1 MGAAPSIASE
11 ARPETAAQ
19 GIPVPRGPRLPMLL
33 QSYLAL
39 QWLVPY
45 GRWAQRR
52 YGDVFRMKIVPL
64 GRVVAVADPTLIK
77 EVLTGPA
84 EVFHAGHSNR
94 RFLQPALGKRGILV
108 LDEDEHMA
116 TRKRLLPPF
125 HGEAIKRYEQVI
137 REETERRIE
146 RWRVGKTIRMH
157 RETRAITLEVIMR
170 AVFGA
175 GDSPELDELRAV
187 LGKMTHV
194 TFIRSLWYV
203 APWLAIVPPWR
214 GYARAVR
221 RANELLDRLIAERR
235 ATPDLD
241 DRDDVLSLLIRGGEN
256 DDDDWLRDQLMSLLG
271 AGHETTTTG
280 LAWAMELLARHP
292 EIRRRAREGDDAYLD
307 AVVNETLRIRPVI
320 PGMTRRL
327 TEPATVGPYRIPAG
341 VTLLPMASA
350 VHTDERVYDD
360 PEEFKPERFLDE
372 RPGTYSWFPFG
383 GGRRRCI
390 GAAFAQTEMRVAL
403 RTILDRIDWEPA
415 GRRPE
420 RQRNFH
426 ITLIPSRGARVVRT
440 R

>member
-1 MGAAPSIASE
+1 MGASPSIASA
-11 ARPETAAQ
+11 ARPQAGAEP
-19 GIPVPRGPRLPMLL
+19 IPVPKGPPLPTLL

-52 YGDVFRMKIVPL
+52 YGDVFRMRLVPL

-77 EVLTGPA
+77 EVLTGPP

-146 RWRVGKTIRMH
+146 RWRIGKTIRMH

-170 AVFGA
+170 TVFGA
-175 GDSPELDELRAV
+175 ADSPELDELRDA
-187 LGKMTHV
+187 LRRMTHV

-203 APWLAIVPPWR
+203 APWLAIAPPWR

-221 RANELLDRLIAERR
+221 AANEILDRLIAERR
-235 ATPDLD
+235 AAPDLD
-241 DRDDVLSLLIRGGEN
+241 RRDDVLSLLIRGGE
-256 DDDDWLRDQLMSLLG
+256 DDDAWLRDQVMSLLG

-292 EIRRRAREGDDAYLD
+292 EIRQRAREGDDAYLD

-327 TEPATVGPYRIPAG
+327 TKPATVGPYRIPAG

-350 VHTDERVYDD
+350 VHSDERVYDEPD
-360 PEEFKPERFLDE
+360 AFKPERFLDE

-390 GAAFAQTEMRVAL
+390 GAAFAQMEMRVAL
-403 RTILDRIDWEPA
+403 RTILDRVDWEPA

>member
-1 MGAAPSIASE
+1 
-11 ARPETAAQ
+11 
-19 GIPVPRGPRLPMLL
+19 MLL

-45 GRWAQRR
+45 GRWAQKR
-52 YGDVFRMKIVPL
+52 YGDVFRMNIVPL
-64 GRVVAVADPTLIK
+64 GRVVAVADPKLIK

-84 EVFHAGHSNR
+84 EVFHAGYSNR
-94 RFLQPALGKRGILV
+94 RFLQPALGSRGILV
-108 LDEDEHMA
+108 LDEEEHMA

-125 HGEAIKRYEQVI
+125 HGEAIKRYEEVI

-146 RWRVGKTIRMH
+146 SWPVGKAVRMD

-170 AVFGA
+170 TVFGA
-175 GDSPELDELRAV
+175 ADSPDLDELRAN
-187 LGKMTHV
+187 LSRMTHV

-203 APWLAIVPPWR
+203 APWLAIAPPWR
-214 GYARAVR
+214 GYARSVR
-221 RANELLDRLIAERR
+221 RANELLDKLIAERR
-235 ATPDLD
+235 GAADLD
-241 DRDDVLSLLIRGGEN
+241 ERDDVLSLLIRSGE
-256 DDDDWLRDQLMSLLG
+256 DDEAWLRDQVMSLLG

-292 EIRRRAREGDDAYLD
+292 EIRAKAREGGDEYLD
-307 AVVNETLRIRPVI
+307 AVVTETLRIRPVI

-327 TEPATVGPYRIPAG
+327 TEPATIGSYRIPAG
-341 VTLLPMASA
+341 VTLLPMASS
-350 VHTDERVYDD
+350 VHMDERVYED
-360 PEEFKPERFLDE
+360 PESFEPERFLGR

-390 GAAFAQTEMRVAL
+390 GAAFAQMEMRVAL
-403 RTILDRIDWEPA
+403 RTILERTDWEPA

-426 ITLIPSRGARVVRT
+426 ITLVPSRGARVVFSR
-440 R
+440 

>member
-1 MGAAPSIASE
+1 MASIATTAPQTREESE
-11 ARPETAAQ
+11 
-19 GIPVPRGPRLPMLL
+19 IPVPRGPRLPTLL

-52 YGDVFRMKIVPL
+52 YGDVFRMRLVPL
-64 GRVVAVADPTLIK
+64 GRVVAVADPALIK
-77 EVLTGPA
+77 EVLTGPP

-157 RETRAITLEVIMR
+157 GETRAITLEVIMWT
-170 AVFGA
+170 VFGA
-175 GDSPELDELRAV
+175 ADSPELDELRKA
-187 LGKMTHV
+187 LGRITHV

-214 GYARAVR
+214 GYARAIR
-221 RANELLDRLIAERR
+221 RANETLDQLIADRR
-235 ATPDLD
+235 AASDLEE
-241 DRDDVLSLLIRGGEN
+241 RDDVLSLLIRGGEH
-256 DDDDWLRDQLMSLLG
+256 DEAWLRDQVMNLLG

-292 EIRRRAREGDDAYLD
+292 EIRARAREGDDAYLD
-307 AVVNETLRIRPVI
+307 AVVTETLRIRTVI
-320 PGMTRRL
+320 PGATRKL
-327 TEPATVGPYRIPAG
+327 KEPV
-341 VTLLPMASA
+341 
-350 VHTDERVYDD
+350 
-360 PEEFKPERFLDE
+360 
-372 RPGTYSWFPFG
+372 
-383 GGRRRCI
+383 
-390 GAAFAQTEMRVAL
+390 
-403 RTILDRIDWEPA
+403 
-415 GRRPE
+415 
-420 RQRNFH
+420 
-426 ITLIPSRGARVVRT
+426 
-440 R
+440 

>member
-1 MGAAPSIASE
+1 MSSTLAAS
-11 ARPETAAQ
+11 TAASAPQQQ
-19 GIPVPRGPRLPMLL
+19 GLPVPRGPRLPTLL

-52 YGDVFRMKIVPL
+52 YGDVFRIRLIPL
-64 GRVVAVADPTLIK
+64 GRVVAIADPALIK
-77 EVLTGPA
+77 EVLTGPPD
-84 EVFHAGHSNR
+84 VFHAGYSNR

-108 LDEDEHMA
+108 LDEDEHMT

-125 HGEAIKRYEQVI
+125 HGEAIKRYEEVI

-146 RWRVGKTIRMH
+146 RWRVGKTIKMH

-170 AVFGA
+170 TVFGA
-175 GDSPELDELRAV
+175 GDSPDLDELRSV
-187 LGKMTHV
+187 LGRMTHV

-214 GYARAVR
+214 GYARAIR
-221 RANELLDRLIAERR
+221 RANEILDKLIADRR
-235 ATPDLD
+235 TAPDLD
-241 DRDDVLSLLIRGGEN
+241 ERDDVLSLLIRGGE
-256 DDDDWLRDQLMSLLG
+256 DDDEWLRDQVMSLLG

-280 LAWAMELLARHP
+280 LAWVMELLARHP
-292 EIRRRAREGDDAYLD
+292 EIREKARQGDDAYLD
-307 AVVNETLRIRPVI
+307 AVINETLRLRPVI
-320 PGMTRRL
+320 PGATRRL
-327 TEPATVGPYRIPAG
+327 MKPATVGPYRIPAG
-341 VTLLPMASA
+341 VTLLPMSSS
-350 VHTDERVYDD
+350 VHMDPRVYDD
-360 PEEFKPERFLDE
+360 PEAFKPERFVDE
-372 RPGTYSWFPFG
+372 RPGTYTWFPFG

-403 RTILDRIDWEPA
+403 RAILDRIDWKPA

>member
-1 MGAAPSIASE
+1 
-11 ARPETAAQ
+11 
-19 GIPVPRGPRLPMLL
+19 MLL

-64 GRVVAVADPTLIK
+64 GRVVAVADPALIK

-84 EVFHAGHSNR
+84 EVFHAGYSNR
-94 RFLQPALGKRGILV
+94 RFLQPALGSRGVLV

-125 HGEAIKRYEQVI
+125 HGDAIKRYEQVV

-146 RWRVGKTIRMH
+146 RWPVGRTIKMH
-157 RETRAITLEVIMR
+157 GETRAITLEVIMR

-175 GDSPELDELRAV
+175 GDSPELDELRDA
-187 LGKMTHV
+187 LGRITHV

-203 APWLAIVPPWR
+203 APWLAIAPPWR
-214 GYARAVR
+214 AYARAIR
-221 RANELLDRLIAERR
+221 TANEILDRLIAERR
-235 ATPDLD
+235 AAPDLGE
-241 DRDDVLSLLIRGGEN
+241 RDDVLSLLIRGGE
-256 DDDDWLRDQLMSLLG
+256 DDGAWLRDQVMSLLG

-280 LAWAMELLARHP
+280 LAWAMELLGRHP
-292 EIRRRAREGDDAYLD
+292 EIKERARKGDDAYLD
-307 AVVNETLRIRPVI
+307 AVVTETLRIRPVI

-327 TEPATVGPYRIPAG
+327 TRPARIGPYSIKEG
-341 VTLLPMASA
+341 TTLLPMASS
-350 VHTDERVYDD
+350 VHLDERVYDE
-360 PEEFKPERFLDE
+360 PEEFRPERFLDE

-390 GAAFAQTEMRVAL
+390 GASFAQMEMRVAL
-403 RTILDRIDWEPA
+403 RTILDRVDWKPA
-415 GRRPE
+415 SSRPE

>member
-1 MGAAPSIASE
+1 
-11 ARPETAAQ
+11 
-19 GIPVPRGPRLPMLL
+19 MLL

-45 GRWAQRR
+45 GRWAQKR
-52 YGDVFRMKIVPL
+52 YGDVFRMNIVPL
-64 GRVVAVADPTLIK
+64 GRVVAVADPKLIK

-84 EVFHAGHSNR
+84 EVFHAGYSNR
-94 RFLQPALGKRGILV
+94 RFLQPALGSRGILV
-108 LDEDEHMA
+108 LDEEEHMA

-125 HGEAIKRYEQVI
+125 HGEAIKRYEEVI

-146 RWRVGKTIRMH
+146 SWPVGQPVRMD

-170 AVFGA
+170 TVFGA
-175 GDSPELDELRAV
+175 ADSPDLDELRAH
-187 LGKMTHV
+187 LGRMTHV

-203 APWLAIVPPWR
+203 APWLAIAPPWR
-214 GYARAVR
+214 GYARSVR
-221 RANELLDRLIAERR
+221 RANELLDKLIAERR
-235 ATPDLD
+235 GAADLD
-241 DRDDVLSLLIRGGEN
+241 ERDDVLSLLIRSGE
-256 DDDDWLRDQLMSLLG
+256 DDEAWLRDQVMSLLG

-292 EIRRRAREGDDAYLD
+292 EVRAKAREGGDEYLD
-307 AVVNETLRIRPVI
+307 AVVTETLRIRPVI

-327 TEPATVGPYRIPAG
+327 TEPATIGPYRIPAG
-341 VTLLPMASA
+341 VTLLPMASS
-350 VHTDERVYDD
+350 VHMDERVYED
-360 PEEFKPERFLDE
+360 PESFEPERFLGQ

-390 GAAFAQTEMRVAL
+390 GAAFAQMEMRVAL
-403 RTILDRIDWEPA
+403 RTILERTDWEPA

-426 ITLIPSRGARVVRT
+426 ITLVPSRGARVVFSR
-440 R
+440 

>member
-1 MGAAPSIASE
+1 
-11 ARPETAAQ
+11 
-19 GIPVPRGPRLPMLL
+19 MLL

-52 YGDVFRMKIVPL
+52 YGDVFTMKIIPL
-64 GRVVAVADPTLIK
+64 GRVVAVADPALIK

-94 RFLQPALGKRGILV
+94 RFLKPALGSRGVLV

-125 HGEAIKRYEQVI
+125 HGEAIARYEQVV

-146 RWRVGKTIRMH
+146 RWPVGRTIRMD

-175 GDSPELDELRAV
+175 GDSPELDDLRRA
-187 LGKMTHV
+187 LGRMTHI
-194 TFIRSLWYV
+194 TFIRSLWYA
-203 APWLAIVPPWR
+203 APWLGIVPPWR
-214 GYARAVR
+214 TYARAIR
-221 RANELLDRLIAERR
+221 TANEILDRLIAQRR
-235 ATPDLD
+235 EAADLEE
-241 DRDDVLSLLIRGGEN
+241 RDDVLSLLIRSGEQ
-256 DDDDWLRDQLMSLLG
+256 DEAWLRDQVMSLLG

-280 LAWAMELLARHP
+280 LAWAMELLGRHP
-292 EIRRRAREGDDAYLD
+292 EIRERAREGGDDYLD
-307 AVVNETLRIRPVI
+307 AVVTETLRIRPVI

-350 VHTDERVYDD
+350 VHMDERVYDE
-360 PEEFKPERFLDE
+360 PEIFRPERFLGE
-372 RPGTYSWFPFG
+372 RPGTDRWFPFG

-390 GAAFAQTEMRVAL
+390 GAAFAQMEMRVAL
-403 RTILDRIDWEPA
+403 RTILDRVDWEHA

-420 RQRNFH
+420 RQRNFD
-426 ITLIPSRGARVVRT
+426 ITLVPSRGARVVRT